1 MLAAASC
8 LCHILTRQHRD
19 SQKCN
24 RSTGFWS
31 SDLFG
36 IFFRTNEG
44 PVIACSLCQGERVY
58 TFWDFWGLHDK
69 VLPNAPK
76 TEWGPK
82 LISSNTPG
90 HVGFPTTAHR
100 QATLVPSDWVTD
112 GRQGKGA
119 AIVNLSQ
126 RRRTCCSRA
135 GLGPWVLWGLQFGVA
150 THLNFAQRI
159 AQPEKLAT

>member
-1 MLAAASC
+1 M
-8 LCHILTRQHRD
+8 
-19 SQKCN
+19 
-24 RSTGFWS
+24 
-31 SDLFG
+31 
-36 IFFRTNEG
+36 
-44 PVIACSLCQGERVY
+44 
-58 TFWDFWGLHDK
+58 
-69 VLPNAPK
+69 LPNAPK

-90 HVGFPTTAHR
+90 YVGFPTNARR